1 MSDFINVKKSLIEK
15 RERALNGLY
24 NCIPLPFARFRTF
37 FPGTQMGKYIIVTA
51 NQKVGKTKFCDFLYI
66 YEVLFFNKKHHEM
79 IISQIMVS
87 YLCFLYDLFIILCL
101 KTKNNR

>member
-51 NQKVGKTKFCDFLYI
+51 NQKVKAK
-66 YEVLFFNKKHHEM
+66 
-79 IISQIMVS
+79 
-87 YLCFLYDLFIILCL
+87 
-101 KTKNNR
+101 